1 MFRFFSKTENMLF
14 LEQIAS
20 RELNIP
26 MSCIHFCETSTT
38 TVPNACASV
47 GSAGTD
53 VNGMAVKVK
62 NSI

>member
-1 MFRFFSKTENMLF
+1 MLF
-14 LEQIAS
+14 FLKQVAS

-47 GSAGTD
+47 GSVGTD

-62 NSI
+62 RSI